1 MKSLIKTSSVILAV
15 CLATSSFSLAQ
26 DRSNNKARPSPNAE
40 VSQTIGTTVVSLTM
54 GRPGLK
60 GRDIEK
66 MIPDGEVWRTGANES
81 TNITFSG
88 DVKIGDASVEAGT
101 YSLYTLRDKSSSSM
115 TIIINSKLSWGTRY
129 DEAEDVV
136 RTTVPYTMGNHPAEW
151 MAIYFDKLTD
161 TSANM
166 KIHWGEFQ
174 AVVPIAVK

>member
-1 MKSLIKTSSVILAV
+1 MKSLIRISSFALAV
-15 CLATSSFSLAQ
+15 LLATSSFSFAQ
-26 DRSNNKARPSPNAE
+26 ERGNGKARPSPNAE

-60 GRDIEK
+60 GRSIEK

-81 TNITFSG
+81 TAITFSD
-88 DVKIGDASVEAGT
+88 DVMVGDAKIKAGS
-101 YSLYTLRDKSSSSM
+101 YSLYTLRDAKSSSV
-115 TIIINSKLSWGTRY
+115 TVIINSKLSWGTRY
-129 DEAEDVV
+129 EESMDVA

-161 TSANM
+161 SSANM

-174 AVVPIAVK
+174 TVVPITVK